1 MTTSTLSLGYD
12 CPEEQAADS
21 RWSSLAVTLLRVCRS
36 RRRTRLCLLHLSW
49 RNGVQMIWKKMMTI
63 ATQLTK
69 TAAVRRYGTPAMCTI
84 A

>member
-21 RWSSLAVTLLRVCRS
+21 RWSSLAVLCCGFPLSSPDSPVSVARDLRLRD
-36 RRRTRLCLLHLSW
+36 
-49 RNGVQMIWKKMMTI
+49 GAQMIWKKMMTI

-69 TAAVRRYGTPAMCTI
+69 NAAVRR
-84 A
+84 